1 MNVCRLRVC
10 MVDAKITRTV
20 IFVSVTRDTLD
31 QIVKRVNSPQ
41 LYKYGVLYLIQY
53 WTFFVMDI

>member
-41 LYKYGVLYLIQY
+41 LYKYGVLYLIRY